1 MAAHLA
7 TQQYTMPFSVA
18 ATAKFFL
25 LIWYPL
31 LVIVS
36 DGNLMYIYVYSR
48 EDTDADMQFRNW

>member
-36 DGNLMYIYVYSR
+36 DGNLMYIYVYSMKNN
-48 EDTDADMQFRNW
+48 DADMHTRI